1 MVNGRTW
8 FPVSSGLLTWE
19 HYQRI
24 GSAWMV
30 FEWMIHEQRAPK
42 NGEENTGRV
51 RDGEPISYDQISASL
66 QGMPARTIEKHVAA
80 LEREHYIR
88 SERVPRKGK
97 RYFVTNPIRWLMVLP
112 KNGERAAVYS
122 PNVGSEITGSLP
134 INGGHFSPNV
144 GSELGI
150 RVKEVKPKTKPK
162 GVVFNSAEMEL
173 PEWLSRDVWTE
184 FVEHRKETKNPLT
197 ERAARAN
204 IRKLCEFRSKGQDP
218 HAVIDQSIAA
228 GWTGLFEVRPGK
240 KTPKAQPLV
249 VDAPDP
255 YELTM
260 RQHLRAK
267 AAGGNIQ

>member
-51 RDGEPISYDQISASL
+51 RDGEPISYGQISASL

-88 SERVPRKGK
+88 SECVSRKGK
-97 RYFVTNPIRWLMVLP
+97 RYFVTNAIRWLMVLP
-112 KNGERAAVYS
+112 KNGERTPVYS

-134 INGGHFSPNV
+134 MNGGHFSPNV
-144 GSELGI
+144 GSEMTI
-150 RVKEVKPKTKPK
+150 RVKEVKPRTKTE
-162 GVVFNSAEMEL
+162 GSRFNLTEMEL
-173 PEWLSRDVWTE
+173 PEWLPRDTWTD
-184 FVEHRKETKNPLT
+184 FVEHRKEMKKPLT
-197 ERAARAN
+197 ERAAKAN
-204 IRKLCEFRSKGQDP
+204 IKKLFDLRSKGQDP
-218 HAVIDQSIAA
+218 RAVIDQTIAG
-228 GWTGLFEVRPGK
+228 GWTGLFEVKTGK
-240 KTPKAQPLV
+240 KTPKAQALV
-249 VDAPDP
+249 IDAPDA

-267 AAGGNIQ
+267 AAG